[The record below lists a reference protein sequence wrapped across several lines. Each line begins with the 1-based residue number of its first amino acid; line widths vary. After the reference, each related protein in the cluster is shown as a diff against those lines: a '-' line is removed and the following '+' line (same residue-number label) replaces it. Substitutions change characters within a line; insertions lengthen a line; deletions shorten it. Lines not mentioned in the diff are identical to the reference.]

1 MKTIAQSLSALS
13 LGKTQRHRNLAMFP
27 LLSLEAVTPSY
38 RMLDEALADGRASV
52 TEVTEGGSVPELAFD
67 NQGGE
72 PVLLVDGEELKG
84 ARQNRILNITILVGA
99 GQKLVIPVSCVERGR
114 WSYTKRDFDA
124 SDRVL
129 FAKAR
134 AAKHVAVNLSMSCEG
149 VARSDQGRIWAEI
162 DERFNSAREKSATV
176 AMADL
181 YASEADKLAEY
192 ERAFAWQPGQAGA
205 VFAIDGVP
213 VAVELFDAPETFR
226 KLLRK
231 LVGSFAMDA
240 VAVQRP
246 RSRAPSLVGV
256 RRFLAR
262 VQAAAVEQFRAAG
275 EGEDLRLAGE
285 GVAGGA
291 LQAQGRVVHL
301 SAFAV
306 Q

>member
-1 MKTIAQSLSALS
+1 MNTIEQTLSSLT
-13 LGKTQRHRNLAMFP
+13 LGKAQRHRNLTMFP
-27 LLSLEAVTPSY
+27 LLSMDAVMPVY

-67 NQGGE
+67 NRGGE

-134 AAKHVAVNLSMSCEG
+134 AAKHVAVNESMSCEG

-162 DERFNSAREKSATV
+162 DERFTSTGKPSQTA
-176 AMADL
+176 AMSDL
-181 YASEADKLAEY
+181 YASEASKLADY
-192 ERAFAWQPGQAGA
+192 EGAFTWQPGQAGA

-213 VAVELFDAPETFR
+213 VAVEVFDAPETFR

-240 VAVQRP
+240 VAVHRP

-262 VQAAAVEQFRAAG
+262 VQAAAIERFRAAG

>member
-1 MKTIAQSLSALS
+1 M
-13 LGKTQRHRNLAMFP
+13 G
-27 LLSLEAVTPSY
+27 
-38 RMLDEALADGRASV
+38 D
-52 TEVTEGGSVPELAFD
+52 
-67 NQGGE
+67 
-72 PVLLVDGEELKG
+72 
-84 ARQNRILNITILVGA
+84 
-99 GQKLVIPVSCVERGR
+99 
-114 WSYTKRDFDA
+114 
-124 SDRVL
+124 
-129 FAKAR
+129 
-134 AAKHVAVNLSMSCEG
+134 
-149 VARSDQGRIWAEI
+149 I
-162 DERFNSAREKSATV
+162 DERLACADSHSQTA
-176 AMADL
+176 AMSDL
-181 YASEADKLAEY
+181 YESEARKLTEY
-192 ERAFAWQPGQAGA
+192 EGAFTWQPGQAGA

-240 VAVQRP
+240 VAVRRP